1 MNLPEWLREIEAFD
15 DREFFGPIANERI
28 EAASTEIGLPFP
40 PQYREFLSVVG
51 SGSVASESF
60 IGLGGPQDLDVIWM
74 SKALR
79 GKERRKRF
87 PSTLIPL
94 RADGYGNYDAIDTT
108 QATSGG
114 EFAIV
119 EWRHEG
125 AESEPNRVL
134 AAGYFEWLESM
145 IAIIREAHG

>member
-1 MNLPEWLREIEAFD
+1 MNLAEWLHEVEAFE
-15 DREFFGPIANERI
+15 DREFFGPIADARI
-28 EAASTEIGLPFP
+28 EGASKESGLPFP

-60 IGLGGPQDLDVIWM
+60 IGLGGPQYLDVVWM
-74 SKALR
+74 FKALR
-79 GKERRKRF
+79 GKERRKKF
-87 PSTLIPL
+87 PPTFIPL
-94 RADGYGNYDAIDTT
+94 RADGYGNYDAIDTM

-114 EFAIV
+114 EFSIV

-125 AESEPNRVL
+125 SEADPSRVL

-145 IAIIREAHG
+145 LAIIKEAGG